1 MINEGI
7 LGLTYSSTGARVVKC
22 WLLFN
27 REYDG
32 KVSFWLIE
40 RDTGKLLRFSF
51 KLFKKMEDILALFS
65 FEPGNGCIHSSKGLG
80 RKLASLAIMKEL
92 FRNGIIDN
100 SRLSGLMVI
109 RVDPKDRNRLAP
121 TIMSPFVVLDKTID
135 ISQTQF
141 NVSADSYKVVDGLTD
156 GWAEQSVGAYITQQ
170 LSDKGSADKTA
181 TEATIDA
188 RRESEASNI
197 QIRRWLDNW
206 ATMTQI
212 QQLRAFSDDNVDAA
226 KRLYDQIVKNPEK
239 NKPALYD
246 GHANIDPE
254 VLQALVEILQQGI
267 TEEEI
272 KVWRDT
278 PASIYAHVSEAAVQQ
293 GIAMV
298 VQKYGNNPNIDQAK
312 AMALDVENMVGAEVA
327 KQIIIPNADTT
338 LLAEQ
343 GRAQLIESS
352 TMYDSGLPVP
362 VSPRDN
368 HMIHGATVQ
377 AILSKI
383 AAPVLSQNPNPE
395 PQQMKAVELNLNHLG
410 EHLEAATQ
418 LGQNNTPQFGELD
431 KFYKGFRKQ
440 LEQVVQIQAQAK
452 AAQAAAMAQVRAEG
466 IPGGA
471 APVEEAV
478 LPEDAPVPI
487 DAPDNVPGPNLAPP
501 VEPVA
506 ALV

>member
-1 MINEGI
+1 
-7 LGLTYSSTGARVVKC
+7 VVNC
-22 WLLFN
+22 WMLFN

-32 KVSFWLIE
+32 QVSFWLIE

-51 KLFKKMEDILALFS
+51 KLFKSTEAALAMFS

-80 RKLASLAIMKEL
+80 RKLAALAIMKEL

-141 NVSADSYKVVDGLTD
+141 NVSADSYKIVDALTD

-170 LSDKGSADKTA
+170 LSDKGQGDKTA

-212 QQLRAFSDDNVDAA
+212 QQARAFSDDNVAEA
-226 KRLYDQIVKNPEK
+226 KRLYDTITKDPEK

-246 GHANIDPE
+246 GHANMDAE
-254 VLQALVEILQQGI
+254 VLHTLVEILQAGI

-298 VQKYGNNPNIDQAK
+298 VQKYGNNPNLNQAT

-327 KQIIIPNADTT
+327 KQLIIPNADPT

-352 TMYDSGLPVP
+352 TMYDTGLPIP

-368 HMIHGATVQ
+368 HIIHGATVQ
-377 AILSKI
+377 AILTKI

-395 PQQMKAVELNLNHLG
+395 PQQMKAIELNLNHLA
-410 EHLEAATQ
+410 EHLEMATKM
-418 LGQNNTPQFGELD
+418 GQNNTPQFGELD
-431 KFYKGFRKQ
+431 KFFNGFKKQ
-440 LEQVVQIQAQAK
+440 LEQVIQIQAQAK
-452 AAQAAAMAQVRAEG
+452 AAQAAVMEKVRTEGLPPAPEASPVAQEN
-466 IPGGA
+466 
-471 APVEEAV
+471 
-478 LPEDAPVPI
+478 LPI
-487 DAPDNVPGPNLAPP
+487 DAPDNVPGPNLAEQP
-501 VEPVA
+501 V
-506 ALV
+506 LV